1 MMENPLKPT
10 GCTKRITDGESPHA
24 SHELG
29 KSTVEECHANNDVW
43 NSNVA
48 RMCVEK
54 REDKH
59 RRRKSEHATA
69 VIHGGLISFKTVS
82 RRRLRTGE

>member
-1 MMENPLKPT
+1 MENPLKPT
-10 GCTKRITDGESPHA
+10 GCTERITHGEPPHT

-29 KSTVEECHANNDVW
+29 KSTVEECHANNDIW

-48 RMCVEK
+48 RMRVEK

-59 RRRKSEHATA
+59 RRCKSEHATA
-69 VIHGGLISFKTVS
+69 VIHGGLMSFKTVS
-82 RRRLRTGE
+82 RQRLRTGE